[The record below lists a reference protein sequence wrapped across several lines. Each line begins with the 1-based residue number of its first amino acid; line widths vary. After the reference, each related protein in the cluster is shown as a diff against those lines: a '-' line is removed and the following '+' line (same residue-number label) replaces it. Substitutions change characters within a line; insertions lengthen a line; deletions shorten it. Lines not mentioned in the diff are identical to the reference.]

1 MLPLIRRTYS
11 YFTEKTDKN
20 LLHKFL
26 VLLKCQLTIKNI
38 GLIIQV
44 LNVGN
49 LIKQFRGWLMSQG
62 HLRG

>member
-49 LIKQFRGWLMSQG
+49 LIKQFRG
-62 HLRG
+62 